1 MTYLKIESSGK
12 CTFINSQGEKKALD
26 LIKKEDLLFL
36 LDKATEE
43 GQPFEMDDPTLNE
56 IKNEAHKIIYENLY
70 DKFQDLLKN
79 KNKFI
84 DESEA
89 LYKDALQKYKS

>member
-1 MTYLKIESSGK
+1 MNYLKIERSGRCIFMDSK
-12 CTFINSQGEKKALD
+12 GEKKD
-26 LIKKEDLLFL
+26 IDQISKEDILYL

-43 GQPFEMDDPTLNE
+43 GHEFEMDDPTSNE

-70 DKFQDLLKN
+70 DKFQDLVKN

-89 LYKDALQKYKS
+89 LYRDAIQKYKN

>member
-1 MTYLKIESSGK
+1 MLY
-12 CTFINSQGEKKALD
+12 
-26 LIKKEDLLFL
+26 L
-36 LDKATEE
+36 LDKATEDGCE
-43 GQPFEMDDPTLNE
+43 FEMDSPSLNK

-84 DESEA
+84 DESES
-89 LYKDALQKYKS
+89 LYKDALQKYKN